1 MGSLKKLLIGAA
13 AASAFFGMSQAS
25 AADMSSTLIVGH
37 SSLPAGLGNP
47 FLDTS
52 HSGGF
57 VFRTA
62 YNLYTR
68 SDKNGPIP
76 EMLTSW
82 SVNEAD
88 KTKWTFKLRE
98 GVKFHNGNDFTA
110 EDVAQVINW
119 LVSDEGLA
127 KAAGITRNTRNV
139 AGAKVIDSHTVEI
152 STKKP
157 DPLLPSTLGVIKV
170 LDWQHMQDV
179 TYEGLGKNPN
189 GTGPYKTVS
198 WTSDGVVVE
207 RNDAGWQV
215 GKMDRIE
222 FRLLPELPARVQAF
236 ESNQIDLA
244 FQLVAD
250 NKNQINSANGNLQVN
265 PGTATSTLHFFS
277 NQEGVPV
284 ADRRVR
290 QALNYGVD
298 MATFVDVIMQGTTQ
312 PTGQPG
318 TPSINGYFDDI
329 KPYPYDPDKA
339 RQLLAEAGYGNG
351 LEIFGESVT
360 SSGAWKDVVQFV
372 SDDLKKI
379 GVTFTVRA
387 ITLPDLIGRV
397 RDPSKFKDATVFSFN
412 YGSEPTMD
420 IMRSINGLH
429 SCKSFMKWTCFPDL
443 QPTIDA
449 ANQEFDP
456 VKRRV
461 LLKKIAQTYHD
472 EAASIF
478 LYDSVDLDAVKSYVK
493 DYKPVNRLI
502 NWKDVRLEGKKG

>member
-1 MGSLKKLLIGAA
+1 MSSFKKLLVGAVA
-13 AASAFFGMSQAS
+13 AGALFGMSQAG
-25 AADMSSTLIVGH
+25 AADMSKTLIVGH

-62 YNLYTR
+62 YHLYTT

-76 EMLTSW
+76 ELLTSW
-82 SVNEAD
+82 TVNDAD
-88 KTKWTFKLRE
+88 KTKWTFKLRD

-119 LVSDEGLA
+119 LASPDGIA
-127 KAAGITRNTRNV
+127 KAASITRNTRNV
-139 AGAKVIDSHTVEI
+139 ASARVIDDHTVEI

-170 LDWQHMQDV
+170 LDWQHLQDV
-179 TYEGLGKNPN
+179 TFEGLGKNPN

-198 WTSDGVVVE
+198 WTNDGVVVE
-207 RNDAGWQV
+207 RNDQGWQV

-222 FRLLPELPARVQAF
+222 FRFLPELPARVQAF
-236 ESNQIDLA
+236 ESDQVDLA

-250 NKNQINSANGNLQVN
+250 NKAKIEASKGRLQVN
-265 PGTATSTLHFFS
+265 PGTAITILHFFS
-277 NQEGVPV
+277 NRPGVPV
-284 ADRRVR
+284 ADVRVR
-290 QALNYGVD
+290 QALNHGIN
-298 MATFVDVIMQGTTQ
+298 MQQFVDVVMQGTTNV
-312 PTGQPG
+312 TGQPG
-318 TPSINGYFDDI
+318 TPSINGYFEDI
-329 KPYPYDPDKA
+329 KPYPYDPAKA
-339 RQLLAEAGYGNG
+339 RALLAEAGYGNG
-351 LEIFGESVT
+351 LKIIGESVT
-360 SSGAWKDVVQFV
+360 AQGDWKDIVQFV
-372 SDDLKKI
+372 GDELKKI
-379 GVTFTVRA
+379 GVDFEVRA

-397 RDPSKFKDATVFSFN
+397 RDTSKFEDATVFSFN

-429 SCKSFMKWTCFPDL
+429 SCNSPMKWTCFPDL

-456 VKRRV
+456 AKRRV

-472 EAASIF
+472 QAASMF
-478 LYDSVDLDAVKSYVK
+478 LFDSVDLDAVKSYVK

-502 NWKDVRLEGKKG
+502 NWKDVTLDGKRG